1 MSTSNNKKIGSL
13 EIGAPREMR
22 LSSHRCPFK
31 TEILD
36 QQRNFEIDCNKQK
49 NQTTTTKKKKRMPQL
64 RARFMVLQTQCT
76 NKTLDGKCTMNRN
89 TRSIKYYY
97 AMHTTTAHI
106 Q

>member
-49 NQTTTTKKKKRMPQL
+49 NQTTTNKKKNECRSCVHVLWCCKPN
-64 RARFMVLQTQCT
+64 AR
-76 NKTLDGKCTMNRN
+76 
-89 TRSIKYYY
+89 IKHSFE
-97 AMHTTTAHI
+97 MHNE
-106 Q
+106 